1 MGVLAA
7 LVALPVAARGRL
19 PERLATHWGG
29 RSPDGSM
36 PVGEAA
42 MVPALLWVVLVAA
55 LVFAGLRGG
64 SAARAGARVGA
75 ALLSGGVFLV
85 GAQASIV
92 RANLDRADWRDAGS
106 VGAGVAITA
115 VLAVAAAA
123 LGWWGGRRAADTA
136 RAGGPVAG
144 GEGR

>member
-7 LVALPVAARGRL
+7 TVALPVAARGRL

-36 PVGEAA
+36 PLWEAA
-42 MVPALLWVVLVAA
+42 MVPALLWAALVAA

-64 SAARAGARVGA
+64 SAARAGAWVGA
-75 ALLSGGVFLV
+75 ALLAGGVFLA

-92 RANLDRADWRDAGS
+92 RANLDRGDWRDAGS

-115 VLAVAAAA
+115 ALAVAAGA

-136 RAGGPVAG
+136 RAAGAVGG
-144 GEGR
+144 GEGK